1 MPTYSFVCN
10 KCQNIFELF
19 YTFSAYDKAE
29 FHQCD
34 KCGSKDTER
43 NYTEDALS
51 INTSVIKADSE
62 LKTLGD
68 LANRNR
74 DKFSDDQKLDLHNKH
89 NSYKEEAPAQELPS
103 GMTRMKKPPK
113 PKWR

>member
-1 MPTYSFVCN
+1 MPTYSFVCK

-19 YTFSAYDKAE
+19 YTFEAYDKSE
-29 FHQCD
+29 SHTCD
-34 KCGSKDTER
+34 KCGSIQTER
-43 NYTEDALS
+43 NYVEDALT
-51 INTSVIKADSE
+51 INSSVIKADSE

-74 DKFSDDQKLDLHNKH
+74 DKFSDDQKLYLHNKH
-89 NSYKEEAPAQELPS
+89 NSYKEEGPAKELPS
-103 GMTRMKKPPK
+103 GMSRMKKPPK